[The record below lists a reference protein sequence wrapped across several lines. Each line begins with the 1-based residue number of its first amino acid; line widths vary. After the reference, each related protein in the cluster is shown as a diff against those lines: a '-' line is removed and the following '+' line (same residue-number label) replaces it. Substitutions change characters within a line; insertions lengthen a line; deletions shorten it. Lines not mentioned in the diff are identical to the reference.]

1 MHDDERGA
9 ETELGDHHFH
19 DAREFPRQPE
29 YPGRVSH
36 PRQAAMITIRIK
48 DLRLR
53 TYIGFND
60 DERQKRQDVVINV
73 RFSYM
78 ADHAAETDDV
88 KYAVNYRTITKD
100 LIRLVEEGRFMLLE
114 RLAAEVLELVMSH
127 PKIGFAEVEVDKPH
141 ALRFSDSVSAT
152 LSASR

>member
-1 MHDDERGA
+1 
-9 ETELGDHHFH
+9 
-19 DAREFPRQPE
+19 
-29 YPGRVSH
+29 
-36 PRQAAMITIRIK
+36 MITIRIK

-78 ADHAAETDDV
+78 ADHAAEMDDV
-88 KYAVNYRTITKD
+88 KYAVNYRTITKN
-100 LIRLVEEGRFMLLE
+100 IIQMVEEGRFMLLE

-152 LSASR
+152 VSASR